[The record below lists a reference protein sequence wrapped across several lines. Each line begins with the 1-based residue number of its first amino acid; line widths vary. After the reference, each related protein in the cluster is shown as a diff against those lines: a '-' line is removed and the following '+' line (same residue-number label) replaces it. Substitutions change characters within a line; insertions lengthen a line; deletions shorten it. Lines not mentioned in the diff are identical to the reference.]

1 MRVKSLGFDVSL
13 TMEAESAFTAMLG
26 RMLLNRLLRAW
37 RGGEDKQL
45 AVSEDAVYDEASV
58 QSQHAKSFGN
68 FLDQIKRVH
77 SDYLARRL
85 RRIGERAE
93 QIKNRPDFELAAR
106 GLHKFHG
113 RVHRRSKEKRDPDF
127 FQAGGQAF
135 RRKLNVYAESFHHI
149 RRTFFRAHAAVAM
162 LGYAHAGARDHERC
176 CGRDVK
182 RRAGRTAGATGI
194 DERLVAGAADVH
206 CRIAAQV

>member
-1 MRVKSLGFDVSL
+1 MSLLFRSSFFFFFNDTATTEIYTLSL
-13 TMEAESAFTAMLG
+13 H
-26 RMLLNRLLRAW
+26 
-37 RGGEDKQL
+37 
-45 AVSEDAVYDEASV
+45 DALPIS
-58 QSQHAKSFGN
+58 KSFGN

-127 FQAGGQAF
+127 FQAGGHAL
-135 RRKLNVYAESFHHI
+135 RRKLNVYAKSFHHI
-149 RRTFFRAHAAVAM
+149 RRTFFRADAAVAV
-162 LGYAHAGARDHERC
+162 LRHAHAGARDYERC
-176 CGRDVK
+176 CSRDVK
-182 RRAGRTAGATGI
+182 RRARRTAGTTGI
-194 DERLVAGAADVH
+194 EERLAAGAADVH
-206 CRIAAQV
+206 CRIAVEV